1 MTLSEISQAQEVY
14 TALEQLTDDQLQCIC
29 ENLVYNNVILA
40 DRIQNYLTN
49 YFREALDVQQ
59 ELA

>member
-1 MTLSEISQAQEVY
+1 MKISEMNQAYEVY
-14 TALEQLTDDQLQCIC
+14 QSLRDLSDAQLECIC
-29 ENLVYNNVILA
+29 ENLVYNNPDLA